1 MKWCICNKSS
11 AIEAPIVIVDGE
23 KRIYMSTHKYMVVE
37 PAPVSYLFDE
47 IDKTLHSYEELIQSG
62 KVDLD
67 ARSEIKARWIRL
79 KNRVRFQ
86 QSDEAT
92 LSRLEEQQ
100 ALYREMDLAWK
111 RINVCG

>member
-1 MKWCICNKSS
+1 MSGSFNSL
-11 AIEAPIVIVDGE
+11 AILLQDW
-23 KRIYMSTHKYMVVE
+23 
-37 PAPVSYLFDE
+37 
-47 IDKTLHSYEELIQSG
+47 TLRSYEELIQSG

-67 ARSEIKARWIRL
+67 ARLEIKSRWIRF

-86 QSDEAT
+86 QSDETT

-111 RINVCG
+111 RINVCGK